1 MQYVSFMLN
10 VFGNGFEYETNIL
23 ISRRFFKMAI
33 KILNWGGYADGFL
46 GNMLL
51 F

>member
-33 KILNWGGYADGFL
+33 MILNWGGGMRMGF
-46 GNMLL
+46 
-51 F
+51 